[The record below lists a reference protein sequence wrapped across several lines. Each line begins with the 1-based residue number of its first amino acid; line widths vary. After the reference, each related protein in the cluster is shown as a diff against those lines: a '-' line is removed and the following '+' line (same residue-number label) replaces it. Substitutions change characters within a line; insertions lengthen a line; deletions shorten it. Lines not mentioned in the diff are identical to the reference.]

1 MSPRSAEP
9 ARNAGGF
16 VDNARALPTTPPAP
30 QQQPGRTF
38 HSPYKADIFTRYR
51 HDDGDGSGSPAATG
65 AANRATTA
73 CRYPPALRAASV
85 TATFAASTHQVSK
98 LKPSRIGLPGLP
110 KRFQ

>member
-1 MSPRSAEP
+1 MSPCTAEP

-51 HDDGDGSGSPAATG
+51 HTMALVDRDVLAISHRKRSDAFQGSFVELPFVHVSIEPGSA
-65 AANRATTA
+65 R
-73 CRYPPALRAASV
+73 
-85 TATFAASTHQVSK
+85 ST
-98 LKPSRIGLPGLP
+98 R
-110 KRFQ
+110 

>member
-1 MSPRSAEP
+1 MSPRTAEP

-51 HDDGDGSGSPAATG
+51 HPTDGSAPTVGRRPKAGG
-65 AANRATTA
+65 AA
-73 CRYPPALRAASV
+73 
-85 TATFAASTHQVSK
+85 
-98 LKPSRIGLPGLP
+98 
-110 KRFQ
+110 

>member
-1 MSPRSAEP
+1 MSPRTAEP

-51 HDDGDGSGSPAATG
+51 
-65 AANRATTA
+65 
-73 CRYPPALRAASV
+73 
-85 TATFAASTHQVSK
+85 Q
-98 LKPSRIGLPGLP
+98 PSRQAISPGEVASSSGQIGRCTLLYGM
-110 KRFQ
+110 RR

>member
-1 MSPRSAEP
+1 MSPCTAEP

-51 HDDGDGSGSPAATG
+51 QSCRAIAVAAG
-65 AANRATTA
+65 GLQSL
-73 CRYPPALRAASV
+73 AL
-85 TATFAASTHQVSK
+85 
-98 LKPSRIGLPGLP
+98 
-110 KRFQ
+110 